1 MFAKEANE
9 NRYPAMLCLKSKV
22 QQVTQQI
29 VRNIVLGR
37 TRARLLDNDRPSH
50 GRPAG
55 MGSGK
60 RHASSAVAAREGRS
74 AFPQI
79 GRCLLEG
86 FYKLMVEVKRQRA
99 ERYSQ
104 LYA

>member
-1 MFAKEANE
+1 M
-9 NRYPAMLCLKSKV
+9 V
-22 QQVTQQI
+22 
-29 VRNIVLGR
+29 
-37 TRARLLDNDRPSH
+37 
-50 GRPAG
+50 
-55 MGSGK
+55 SGK
-60 RHASSAVAAREGRS
+60 RLAASAVATREGRS

-104 LYA
+104 LYDLV